1 MENDNLNPKNGKGN
15 TNFITNR
22 LQFDVILN
30 AIDPLKQFN
39 KWLFELLFLID
50 DSSFCKIY
58 VIKFVESLQS
68 YNHFLNP
75 KCFCWKYHMLIALQD
90 SW

>member
-1 MENDNLNPKNGKGN
+1 M
-15 TNFITNR
+15 I
-22 LQFDVILN
+22 V
-30 AIDPLKQFN
+30 
-39 KWLFELLFLID
+39 ELLFLID

-58 VIKFVESLQS
+58 VIKFVESLQG

-90 SW
+90 Y